1 MRLRLLPVIAGLL
14 LTSACSAQA
23 PAVPYRLGVQY
34 VAITPAQPL
43 VNDGKIEVVEV
54 FSYACPHCWHFEP
67 YVEQIRKQLPRGVVL
82 RRVPAVF
89 SPAWEP
95 YARAFYAA
103 QKLGVLG
110 TTHDALFKALHEKH
124 EPLYSL
130 QDLAGFYAR
139 HGVQPAQFLRI
150 ANSDA
155 VDRQMMHDVRLEQ
168 AWGIEGTPTIVVDGK
183 YRSGRIDSYDELVK
197 LTLWLVHKEQAA
209 RAQPHP

>member
-1 MRLRLLPVIAGLL
+1 MRKRLLPIIAGILL
-14 LTSACSAQA
+14 ASACSAQA
-23 PAVPYRLGVQY
+23 PAAPFQLGVQY

-67 YVEQIRKQLPRGVVL
+67 YAEQIRRQLPEGVVF

-110 TTHDALFKALHEKH
+110 KTHDALFKALHEKH
-124 EPLYSL
+124 ESLYSL

-139 HGVQPAQFLRI
+139 HGVKPATFLSV
-150 ANSDA
+150 ANSGA
-155 VDRQMMHDVRLEQ
+155 VDQEMMHDVRLEQ

-183 YRSGRIDSYDELVK
+183 YRSGRIESYDELVK
-197 LTLWLVHKEQAA
+197 LTLWLVHKEQVA
-209 RAQPHP
+209 RAHPHP

>member
-1 MRLRLLPVIAGLL
+1 MLKRLLPIVAGLL
-14 LTSACSAQA
+14 LTTACSAQT
-23 PAVPYRLGVQY
+23 PAASFQLGVQY
-34 VAITPAQPL
+34 VAIAPAQPL
-43 VNDGKIEVVEV
+43 VNDGRIEVVEV

-67 YVEQIRKQLPRGVVL
+67 YAEQIRKQLPKGVAF

-103 QKLGVLG
+103 QKLGVLDK
-110 TTHDALFKALHEKH
+110 THVALFKALHEEH
-124 EPLYSL
+124 QPLYSL

-139 HGVQPAQFLRI
+139 YGVKPAEFLSV

-155 VDRQMMHDVRLEQ
+155 VDQQMMHDVRLEQ

-183 YRSGRIDSYDELVK
+183 YRSGRIQSYDELVK
-197 LTLWLVHKEQAA
+197 LTLWLVYKEQAA
-209 RAQPHP
+209 RAHP

>member
-1 MRLRLLPVIAGLL
+1 MFKRLLPIAAGLL
-14 LTSACSAQA
+14 LTSACSAQTPAAA
-23 PAVPYRLGVQY
+23 PYQLGVQY

-67 YVEQIRKQLPRGVVL
+67 YAEQIRKQLPKGVAF

-103 QKLGVLG
+103 QKLGVLDK
-110 TTHDALFKALHEKH
+110 THVALFKALHEEH
-124 EPLYSL
+124 QPLYSL

-139 HGVQPAQFLRI
+139 YGVKPAEFLSV

-155 VDRQMMHDVRLEQ
+155 VDQQMMQGIRLTQ

-183 YRSGRIDSYDELVK
+183 YRSGRIQSYDELVK
-197 LTLWLVHKEQAA
+197 LTLWLVHKEQAS
-209 RAQPHP
+209 RAHP

>member
-1 MRLRLLPVIAGLL
+1 MRKRLLPVIAGMLL
-14 LTSACSAQA
+14 ASACSAQVPAA
-23 PAVPYRLGVQY
+23 PFRLGVQY

-67 YVEQIRKQLPRGVVL
+67 YAEQIRRQLPKGVVF

-110 TTHDALFKALHEKH
+110 KTHDALFKALHEKH

-139 HGVQPAQFLRI
+139 HGVKPAAFLSV

-155 VDRQMMHDVRLEQ
+155 VDQQMMHDVRLEQ

-183 YRSGRIDSYDELVK
+183 YRSGRIESYDELVK
-197 LTLWLVHKEQAA
+197 LTLWLVHKEQVA
-209 RAQPHP
+209 RAHPHP

>member
-23 PAVPYRLGVQY
+23 PAAPYRLGVQY

-183 YRSGRIDSYDELVK
+183 YRSGRIDSYGELVK

>member
-1 MRLRLLPVIAGLL
+1 MLKRLLLIVAGLS
-14 LTSACSAQA
+14 LTGACTAQA
-23 PAVPYRLGVQY
+23 PAAAPYQLGVQY

-67 YVEQIRKQLPRGVVL
+67 YAEQIQKQLPKGVVF
-82 RRVPAVF
+82 RMMPAVF

-110 TTHDALFKALHEKH
+110 KTHVALFKALHEKH

-130 QDLAGFYAR
+130 QDLAGFYA
-139 HGVQPAQFLRI
+139 HYGVKPAEFLSV

-155 VDRQMMHDVRLEQ
+155 VDQQMMRAIRLGQ

-183 YRSGRIDSYDELVK
+183 YRSGQIQSYDELVK
-197 LTLWLVHKEQAA
+197 LTLWLVHKEQVA
-209 RAQPHP
+209 RAHP

>member
-1 MRLRLLPVIAGLL
+1 MLKRLLLIVAGLSL
-14 LTSACSAQA
+14 AGACTAQA
-23 PAVPYRLGVQY
+23 PAAAPYQLGVQY

-54 FSYACPHCWHFEP
+54 FSYACPHCWDFEP
-67 YVEQIRKQLPRGVVL
+67 YAEQIQKQLPKGVVF
-82 RRVPAVF
+82 RMMPAVF

-110 TTHDALFKALHEKH
+110 KTHIALFKALHEQH

-130 QDLAGFYAR
+130 QDLAGFYA
-139 HGVQPAQFLRI
+139 HYGVKPAEFLRV

-155 VDRQMMHDVRLEQ
+155 VDQQMMHAIRLGQ
-168 AWGIEGTPTIVVDGK
+168 VWGIEGTPTIVVDGK
-183 YRSGRIDSYDELVK
+183 YRSGRIQSYDELVK
-197 LTLWLVHKEQAA
+197 LTLWLVHKEQVA
-209 RAQPHP
+209 RAHP

>member
-1 MRLRLLPVIAGLL
+1 MLKRLLLIVAGLSL
-14 LTSACSAQA
+14 AGACTAQPPAAA
-23 PAVPYRLGVQY
+23 PYQLGVQY

-67 YVEQIRKQLPRGVVL
+67 YAEQIQKQLPKGVVF
-82 RRVPAVF
+82 RMMPAVF

-103 QKLGVLG
+103 QTLGVLG
-110 TTHDALFKALHEKH
+110 KTHVALFKALHEQH

-130 QDLAGFYAR
+130 QDLAGFYS
-139 HGVQPAQFLRI
+139 HYGVKPAEFLRV

-155 VDRQMMHDVRLEQ
+155 VDQQIMHAIRLGQ

-183 YRSGRIDSYDELVK
+183 YRSGQIQSYDELVK
-197 LTLWLVHKEQAA
+197 LTLWLVHKEQIA
-209 RAQPHP
+209 RAHP

>member
-1 MRLRLLPVIAGLL
+1 MFKRLLPIAAGLL
-14 LTSACSAQA
+14 LTSACSAQTPAAA
-23 PAVPYRLGVQY
+23 PYQLGVQY

-67 YVEQIRKQLPRGVVL
+67 YAEQIRKQLPKGVVF
-82 RRVPAVF
+82 RMVPAVF

-110 TTHDALFKALHEKH
+110 KTHVALFKALHEEH
-124 EPLYSL
+124 QPLYSL

-139 HGVQPAQFLRI
+139 YGVKPAEFLSV

-155 VDRQMMHDVRLEQ
+155 VDQQMMQGIRLTQ

-183 YRSGRIDSYDELVK
+183 YRSGRIQSYDELVK
-197 LTLWLVHKEQAA
+197 LTLWLVHKEQAS
-209 RAQPHP
+209 RAHP